1 MATALSSGSPW
12 RNGTSGSVLRPSSMV
27 PDASLSATQI
37 DDRGLV
43 TDRKL
48 HMPSAITIKKLAV

>member
-1 MATALSSGSPW
+1 
-12 RNGTSGSVLRPSSMV
+12 MV

-43 TDRKL
+43 IDRKL